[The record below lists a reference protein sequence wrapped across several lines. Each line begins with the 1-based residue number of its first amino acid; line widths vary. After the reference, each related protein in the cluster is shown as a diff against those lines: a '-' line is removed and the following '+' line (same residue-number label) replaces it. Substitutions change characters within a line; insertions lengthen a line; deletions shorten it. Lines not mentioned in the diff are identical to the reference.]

1 RRRAAVEPEADLRP
15 GIAAGHGVGPDD
27 GERVEPLVLLAIAQ
41 RRHAAAHAADVGL
54 DDAAG
59 WELRAVA
66 VVEMT
71 FELGD
76 RLARARRRERGEARV
91 ELHVCAVAGPLDR
104 RTAEDESVRVHPEHD
119 LGAGRAAAAHLG

>member
-15 GIAAGHGVGPDD
+15 AMAAGHGVGPHD

-54 DDAAG
+54 EHGAG
-59 WELRAVA
+59 RELRAVA

-71 FELGD
+71 LELGD
-76 RLARARRRERGEARV
+76 RLARARWRERGEARV
-91 ELHVCAVAGPLDR
+91 ELHRCAVAGPLDR
-104 RTAEDESVRVHPEHD
+104 RAAED
-119 LGAGRAAAAHLG
+119 